1 MKTPIPP
8 STKQEEFFVKLLKE
22 QDKPQFFNDADL
34 KKINDKVVS
43 KFGDGINVVRR
54 RELKYFL
61 IGEMIEELNK
71 KVAENGDE
79 KEKAI
84 QMPKVTI
91 KNQESQL
98 KERDEE
104 IEKQDEEIK
113 RLRKESEESKSDL
126 EKLKSDCKKDLEE
139 RENAIKKCCEDLK
152 LCIEQRD
159 RCIENADRSDK
170 EYQNQLDDLQNQK
183 RGMEQSKNKEIG
195 TWTRKYKVIRSL
207 LLGISVGSG
216 GIFIS
221 GLLIFYFLH
230 LGFPIGNPNFRK
242 MFTFI
247 AIQTASVVVLMY
259 KTYPFHVS
267 DSHDPWNSLKL
278 FLVYLIAFE
287 FLYYVVAAIIA
298 SWGLIPLRW
307 DYWTELALFWNLML
321 LPGPVLPLI
330 WTR

>member
-34 KKINDKVVS
+34 KKIDGKVTA

-61 IGEMIEELNK
+61 LGETIEELNK
-71 KVAENGDE
+71 KIAEDE
-79 KEKAI
+79 KKKAI

-91 KNQESQL
+91 KNQESRL
-98 KERDEE
+98 KEQDEE
-104 IEKQDEEIK
+104 IGKQDEEIK
-113 RLRKESEESKSDL
+113 RLRKESEKSKSDL

-139 RENAIKKCCEDLK
+139 REKAIKKCCEDLK
-152 LCIEQRD
+152 LFMEQRD
-159 RCIENADRSDK
+159 RCIEKCKRLDGEHEK
-170 EYQNQLDDLQNQK
+170 QLDNLQNQK
-183 RGMEQSKNKEIG
+183 RGMEQSENKEIG
-195 TWTRKYKVIRSL
+195 TWKRKYKVIRSL

-221 GLLIFYFLH
+221 GLLIFFFFH

-247 AIQTASVVVLMY
+247 AIQTTYVVVLLY

-267 DSHDPWNSLKL
+267 DSRDPWNSLKL
-278 FLVYLIAFE
+278 FLVFLIAFE
-287 FLYYVVAAIIA
+287 LLYYVVAAIIA
-298 SWGLIPLRW
+298 SLGLIPLRW

-321 LPGPVLPLI
+321 LLGLVLPLI